1 MRKVDA
7 GRVAFKLR
15 DSINRAFFTQYQ
27 AAAFEV
33 AFYLRSVA
41 FNVTTE

>member
-7 GRVAFKLR
+7 GQVAFKLR

-27 AAAFEV
+27 AAAFQV
-33 AFYLRSVA
+33 AFYIRGVA
-41 FNVTTE
+41 FNVTAE